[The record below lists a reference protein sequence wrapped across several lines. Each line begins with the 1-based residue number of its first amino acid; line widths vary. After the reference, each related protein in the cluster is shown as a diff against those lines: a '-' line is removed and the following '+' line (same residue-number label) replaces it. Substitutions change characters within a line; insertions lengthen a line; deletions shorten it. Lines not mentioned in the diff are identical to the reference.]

1 MGITTRTSKGTKVQ
15 CTISSVFVVVASTH
29 ILALVSGKPEKAPSF
44 EELCREHIRR
54 FAKGAERYAVQT
66 KLSERVDQWQNKL
79 RPLLDA
85 EEQRPVFD
93 IHQYG
98 QAVIHDIQE
107 SVAATNEKAVN
118 FAEVTKHCSR
128 YEVCRRF
135 LASLSLVNSG
145 NIRLVD
151 NNDLS
156 PDVVRFELVSSTI
169 ERPME
174 TFLAPSVR
182 EHGADD
188 DGADGDDVDME

>member
-1 MGITTRTSKGTKVQ
+1 VQ
-15 CTISSVFVVVASTH
+15 Q
-29 ILALVSGKPEKAPSF
+29 KPPSF
-44 EELCREHIRR
+44 EELCREHIRK

-66 KLSERVDQWQNKL
+66 KLSERVDQWQSKL
-79 RPLLDA
+79 RPILDA
-85 EEQRPVFD
+85 DEQRPVFD

-98 QAVIHDIQE
+98 KAIIQDIQKTF
-107 SVAATNEKAVN
+107 ANTNQNKVG
-118 FAEVTKHCSR
+118 FADVTRNCPR

-151 NNDLS
+151 G
-156 PDVVRFELVSSTI
+156 PDVQFELVNSNI

-182 EHGADD
+182 GKQSKE
-188 DGADGDDVDME
+188 VE